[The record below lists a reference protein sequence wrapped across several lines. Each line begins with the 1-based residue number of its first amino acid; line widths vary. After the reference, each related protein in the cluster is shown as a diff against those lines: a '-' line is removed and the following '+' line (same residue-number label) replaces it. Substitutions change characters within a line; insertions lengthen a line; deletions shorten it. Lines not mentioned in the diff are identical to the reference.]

1 MKATNQNQSEAT
13 ALQND
18 LTDRLEGYEL
28 ELYRQI
34 PETID
39 YVSHPSFE
47 LAATEAQLFGASA
60 REVDVP
66 DWLNYVDEPDD
77 VYAHAKR
84 SRHLSGPDERL
95 LFMRYNYARYR
106 LSLLID
112 AQRRRRSLSRA
123 REMIKWY
130 QRVRQVQSDL
140 VNANLALVLAMAR
153 RTKVPGVDLTDL
165 VSEGNMALLRSI
177 DKFDASRGFKL
188 STYAC
193 RAILKSFNRLATRTG
208 KYRSHFPV
216 EYDPERE
223 ESDHDVMKH
232 DLAEADLLDSLKTAL
247 DENSADLSDV
257 ELTIVKRRFGLETGK
272 KQTLA
277 VVAEHVGLTNERVR
291 QVQLRALAKLR
302 AQLKRMQNP
311 PLARAG

>member
-1 MKATNQNQSEAT
+1 MKATKQQHVGTRTQHNDFT
-13 ALQND
+13 A
-18 LTDRLEGYEL
+18 RLEGHEL
-28 ELYRQI
+28 ELYRAI
-34 PETID
+34 PETVD

-47 LAATEAQLFGASA
+47 LAATEAQLFGADA
-60 REVDVP
+60 REVAVD
-66 DWLNYVDEPDD
+66 DWLHHVDEPDD
-77 VYAHAKR
+77 VYAHANR
-84 SRHLSGPDERL
+84 TRRLSTADEQL
-95 LFMRYNYARYR
+95 LFLRYNYARYR
-106 LSLLID
+106 LSLLVE

-130 QRVRQVQSDL
+130 QRARQVQSDL

-193 RAILKSFNRLATRTG
+193 RAILKSFNRLATKTG

-216 EYDPERE
+216 EYDPELE
-223 ESDHDVMKH
+223 KSDYDVMKH
-232 DLAEADLLDSLKTAL
+232 DLAEEDLLDSLKTAL
-247 DENSADLSDV
+247 DENTAGLTELEHDV
-257 ELTIVKRRFGLETGK
+257 VRRRYGFETGK

-277 VVAEHVGLTNERVR
+277 VVADHVGLTNERVR
-291 QVQLRALAKLR
+291 QVQIRALDKLR
-302 AQLKRMQNP
+302 AALKKLQNP
-311 PLARAG
+311 PLAQAG

>member
-1 MKATNQNQSEAT
+1 METTKQLKVGTNARQDDFAAKLEAH
-13 ALQND
+13 
-18 LTDRLEGYEL
+18 EL

-34 PETID
+34 PEAVD

-60 REVDVP
+60 QEVDVP
-66 DWLNYVDEPDD
+66 DWLNYVNEPDD

-84 SRHLSGPDERL
+84 TRHLSGADEQL
-95 LFMRYNYARYR
+95 LFLRYNYARYR
-106 LSLLID
+106 LSLLVT
-112 AQRRRRSLSRA
+112 AQRRRRSLARGRA
-123 REMIKWY
+123 MIKWY
-130 QRVRQVQSDL
+130 RLSRQLQSDL

-193 RAILKSFNRLATRTG
+193 RAILKSFNRLATKTG
-208 KYRSHFPV
+208 KYRSRFPV
-216 EYDPERE
+216 EYDPELE
-223 ESDHDVMKH
+223 KSDYDVMKH
-232 DLAEADLLDSLKTAL
+232 DLAEADMLDSLKDAL
-247 DENSADLSDV
+247 NENTADLTDV
-257 ELTIVKRRFGLETGK
+257 ELTVVRRRFGLETGK

-291 QVQLRALAKLR
+291 QVQIRALTKLR
-302 AQLKRMQNP
+302 SLLKKLQNP